1 MGVIG
6 ETAATSGAV
15 EDVVSFWLDE
25 VGEEGWYAGG
35 DALDAT
41 VRKRF
46 EALWERAAE
55 GALGLW
61 LTYPTG
67 VLAYCILTDQ
77 FPRNMFRGTA
87 RAFETDPIARAA
99 AKMAVDRDWDLRISL
114 PARQFFYLP
123 LEHSE
128 VLVDQDHAVRLIHMR
143 MPDSPETLLHA
154 RAHREVIR
162 RFGRFPFRNAAL
174 GRTDTP
180 DEAAWLAAGGY
191 AATVTA
197 LRRQTD

>member
-1 MGVIG
+1 MGGIG

-15 EDVVSFWLDE
+15 EDVLGFWLDE
-25 VGEEGWYAGG
+25 VGEAGWYAGG
-35 DALDAT
+35 EALDAT
-41 VRKRF
+41 VRERF
-46 EALWERAAE
+46 EGLWTRASE

-87 RAFETDPIARAA
+87 RTFATDPIALAA
-99 AKMAVDRDWDLRISL
+99 AKMAVDRGWDLRIDM
-114 PARQFFYLP
+114 PARQFIYMP

-143 MPDSPETLLHA
+143 MPGATETLLHA
-154 RAHREVIR
+154 RAHRDVIR

-180 DEAAWLAAGGY
+180 DEAAWLARGGY
-191 AATVTA
+191 AEAVKA
-197 LRRQTD
+197 IRHQG